1 MEKSRCVWLYVTFCW
16 LLLGASTAAQAQE
29 NEEQKNRWSVGVKG
43 GITLPSVISSNQS
56 LLRTGF
62 RTQSRIRYTGGVA
75 VQYLTEKNFG
85 LQVEF
90 NYTQRGW
97 EERPPL
103 GLEGRLPTRFYRVNL
118 DYAEVPVLAHGYF
131 GKRNLRLFLNAGV
144 YLAYLLS
151 AETERASIPD
161 DEDITIFYEAQFQNR
176 IDFGVRGGGGVEVVT
191 RVGMFQA
198 EGSYNFGLNSV
209 MDKNVQQI
217 PHIVQNSTVAITLGY
232 YVQF

>member
-1 MEKSRCVWLYVTFCW
+1 MKA
-16 LLLGASTAAQAQE
+16 GP
-29 NEEQKNRWSVGVKG
+29 
-43 GITLPSVISSNQS
+43 TLPSVISSNRQ
-56 LLRTGF
+56 LLNTGF
-62 RTQSRIRYTGGVA
+62 RTSSRIRYTSGLA

-97 EERPPL
+97 EERPADVTV
-103 GLEGRLPTRFYRVNL
+103 GRSLPSRFYRVDL
-118 DYAEVPVLAHGYF
+118 DYAEVPILAHGYF

-151 AETERASIPD
+151 AEAERAEVPD
-161 DEDITIFYEAQFQNR
+161 DEDITIFYEERFQNR
-176 IDFGVRGGGGVEVVT
+176 MDFGVRGGGGVEVVT
-191 RVGMFQA
+191 KIGMFQA

-209 MDKNVQQI
+209 MDKSVQQI
-217 PHIVQNSTVAITLGY
+217 PHIIQNNAIAITLGY

>member
-1 MEKSRCVWLYVTFCW
+1 MKKRELGWLVVTFCG
-16 LLLGASTAAQAQE
+16 LLVGFAVPARAQE
-29 NEEQKNRWSVGVKG
+29 NKWSIGVKG
-43 GITLPSVISSNQS
+43 GATLPSVISSNRQ
-56 LLRTGF
+56 LLNSPF
-62 RTQSRIRYTGGVA
+62 RSAALLRYTGGMA

-97 EERPPL
+97 EEQPIDITAQR
-103 GLEGRLPTRFYRVNL
+103 RLPTRFYRVNL
-118 DYAEVPVLAHGYF
+118 DYLEVPILAHGYF
-131 GKRNLRLFLNAGV
+131 GKRNLRLFINAGV

-151 AETERASIPD
+151 SEIERANVPD
-161 DEDITIFYEAQFQNR
+161 NEDITIFYEDQFQNKV
-176 IDFGVRGGGGVEVVT
+176 DFGVRGGGGVEVVT
-191 RVGMFQA
+191 KIGMFQA

-217 PHIVQNSTVAITLGY
+217 PHIVQNTTVAITLGY

>member
-1 MEKSRCVWLYVTFCW
+1 M
-16 LLLGASTAAQAQE
+16 
-29 NEEQKNRWSVGVKG
+29 
-43 GITLPSVISSNQS
+43 PSVLSSNQR
-56 LLRTGF
+56 LLN
-62 RTQSRIRYTGGVA
+62 SRFSSEPRLRYTGGVA

-97 EERPPL
+97 EEQPIDITAQK
-103 GLEGRLPTRFYRVNL
+103 RLPTRFYRVNL
-118 DYAEVPVLAHGYF
+118 NYLEVPILAHGYF

-151 AETERASIPD
+151 SEIERANVPN
-161 DEDITIFYEAQFQNR
+161 DEDITIFYEERFQNKM
-176 IDFGVRGGGGVEVVT
+176 DFGVRGGGGVEVVT
-191 RVGMFQA
+191 KIGMFQA

-217 PHIVQNSTVAITLGY
+217 PHIVQNGAVAITLGY